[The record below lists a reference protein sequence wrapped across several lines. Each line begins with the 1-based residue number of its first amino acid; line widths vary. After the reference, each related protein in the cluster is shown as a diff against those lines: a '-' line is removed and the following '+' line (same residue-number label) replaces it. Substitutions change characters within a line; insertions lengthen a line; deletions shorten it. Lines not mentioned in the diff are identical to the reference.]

1 MRKSNREV
9 NGEKVFRY
17 SIRKYHFGAAS
28 VAVAALIFFANGAV
42 KADTLPVSPAT
53 ANTEKVNAGVTE
65 LTEGVP
71 PKENPIEKS
80 KEEVVGDKTP
90 VAQKLVDKSPLVQA
104 ISELQ
109 AAIAKVDEE
118 SLVSLSNQLTKLT
131 DENNRLLNGENISEE
146 AIASQVSRVQ
156 FLTEQVRQLKS
167 KTEDKA
173 SNKEDRSGSKV
184 QDKREFE
191 VSENA
196 VTLVNQ
202 TEEIKKSVKD
212 VKVEEVFNN
221 KTKLETLLKEI
232 DKLDPEK
239 YTEDSVKGL
248 KEKVAKAKEVLTTAK
263 NQEEVNTVYKELV
276 NYKNS
281 SLRRV
286 KMTHKPLEENT
297 PKLDTTNGKETV
309 GKKAQNTDP
318 NDRNIAGHNHSMNGT
333 SLPEGSGLRAAPKP
347 ELADV
352 QIGRWNGTRRTFD
365 SSNVFVTP
373 ANYGVVG
380 NVMKIKAISASDNF
394 TNIEVTGNQGFPL
407 KVKKN
412 IKGKEAELY
421 FEGNT
426 PSNGSWN
433 MTVTATTAKGT
444 KSFNFGYYTALRKP
458 TILTQN
464 TALEGKAKEKP
475 TIEVEVP
482 TFSPAPTGAKFK
494 VYLVRGGSTNGWD
507 NSGNAYPSEYS
518 VLASADVVAS
528 TGGKGTATIN
538 ASNYRVSE
546 LGTTAFKAITVIE
559 VNGRENDTDP
569 GERGSWFSDER
580 RATER
585 LANKT
590 VLTIAL
596 SGETTTKASSAYYNA
611 TPEKQRVY
619 DQAIASGKQIKD
631 KANATQ
637 TEVDNATSAINNAKQ
652 NLGGRDTNKTALTT
666 ALSGETTTKASS
678 AYYNAT
684 PEKQRVYDQA
694 IASGKQIKDK
704 ANATQTEVDNA
715 TSAINNAKQNL
726 GGRDT
731 NKTALTTALSGETTT
746 KASSAYYNATP
757 EKQRVYD
764 QAIASGKQI
773 KDKANATQTEVD
785 NATSAINNA
794 KQNLG
799 GRDTNKTAL
808 TTALSGETTTK
819 ASSAYY
825 NATPEKQRVYD
836 QAIAS
841 GKQIKDKANATQT
854 EVNDAVSAI
863 TNAKNALGG
872 NATNKDALQTATSI
886 GDTETKATAAYYNAE
901 ASKKAAYDQAV
912 TAGKAVLAKDNAT
925 QTEVNNALSAINT
938 AKEKL
943 DGAPFPTEIEKSNA
957 IAEVKKALDTKIK
970 SIESSKEFTDNDKG
984 ILKDKAE
991 KAAMAAIV
999 RIKTAT
1005 TNAAVE
1011 TAKIEGIERIN
1022 SIEANLP
1029 ATLDFS
1035 EFTGVVNG
1043 EIVEPTETLK
1053 EEQGGENKP
1062 KPASV
1067 VPSDDT
1073 TREPE
1078 VVTSNSQPVSSENH
1092 VPKQN
1097 DSKSHAALPNT
1108 GTKEDRAT
1116 GSLGVLSLL
1125 GAFGLLFAK
1134 KKKDDEEEA

>member
-28 VAVAALIFFANGAV
+28 VAVAALMFFANGAV

-118 SLVSLSNQLTKLT
+118 SLVSLSNQLIQLT

-184 QDKREFE
+184 QDKKEFE

-202 TEEIKKSVKD
+202 TAEIKKSVKD
-212 VKVEEVFNN
+212 DKVEEVFTN

-232 DKLDPEK
+232 DKLEPEK

-248 KEKVAKAKEVLTTAK
+248 KEKVAKAKEVLTIAK
-263 NQEEVNTVYKELV
+263 NQEEVNSVYKELV

-309 GKKAQNTDP
+309 GKKAQNTEP

-333 SLPEGSGLRAAPKP
+333 SLPEGSGLRTAPKP

-365 SSNVFVTP
+365 RSNVFVTP
-373 ANYGVVG
+373 ANQGIVG

-407 KVKKN
+407 QVKKKIN
-412 IKGKEAELY
+412 GKEAELY

-482 TFSPAPTGAKFK
+482 TFSPAPTGSKFK

-507 NSGNAYPSEYS
+507 NSGNAYPSGYS

-528 TGGKGTATIN
+528 TGGKGTAIIN

-559 VNGRENDTDP
+559 LNGRENDTDP

-585 LANKT
+585 LANKSA
-590 VLTIAL
+590 LTAAL
-596 SGETTTKASSAYYNA
+596 SDETTTKGTPAYYNA
-611 TPEKQRVY
+611 E
-619 DQAIASGKQIKD
+619 ASKKT
-631 KANATQ
+631 AY
-637 TEVDNATSAINNAKQ
+637 DNAVAAGKVVLAK
-652 NLGGRDTNKTALTT
+652 D
-666 ALSGETTTKASS
+666 
-678 AYYNAT
+678 
-684 PEKQRVYDQA
+684 
-694 IASGKQIKDK
+694 
-704 ANATQTEVDNA
+704 
-715 TSAINNAKQNL
+715 
-726 GGRDT
+726 
-731 NKTALTTALSGETTT
+731 
-746 KASSAYYNATP
+746 
-757 EKQRVYD
+757 
-764 QAIASGKQI
+764 
-773 KDKANATQTEVD
+773 
-785 NATSAINNA
+785 
-794 KQNLG
+794 
-799 GRDTNKTAL
+799 
-808 TTALSGETTTK
+808 
-819 ASSAYY
+819 
-825 NATPEKQRVYD
+825 
-836 QAIAS
+836 
-841 GKQIKDKANATQT
+841 NATQT
-854 EVNDAVSAI
+854 EVNNALSAI
-863 TNAKNALGG
+863 TTAKNALGG
-872 NATNKDALQTATSI
+872 NATNKDALQTATST
-886 GDTETKATAAYYNAE
+886 GDTETKATPAYYNAE
-901 ASKKAAYDQAV
+901 ASKKDAYDNAV
-912 TAGKAVLAKDNAT
+912 TAGKVVLAKDNAT
-925 QTEVNNALSAINT
+925 QTEVNNALSAIST

-1005 TNAAVE
+1005 TNVAVE

-1029 ATLDFS
+1029 ATLDFP
-1035 EFTGVVNG
+1035 EFTGEVNG

-1062 KPASV
+1062 QPASV

-1078 VVTSNSQPVSSENH
+1078 VVTSNSQPVSSENN

>member
-1 MRKSNREV
+1 MRKSYREV

-28 VAVAALIFFANGAV
+28 VAVAALMFFANGAV

-53 ANTEKVNAGVTE
+53 ANTEKVNVGVTE

-131 DENNRLLNGENISEE
+131 DENNRLLNGENTSEE

-156 FLTEQVRQLKS
+156 FLTEQVRLLKS
-167 KTEDKA
+167 KTKDKA
-173 SNKEDRSGSKV
+173 SNKEDGSGSKA
-184 QDKREFE
+184 QDKKEVE

-212 VKVEEVFNN
+212 VKVEEVFTN

-248 KEKVAKAKEVLTTAK
+248 KEKVAKAKEVLTIAK
-263 NQEEVNTVYKELV
+263 NQEEVNSVYKELV

-309 GKKAQNTDP
+309 GKKAQNTEP
-318 NDRNIAGHNHSMNGT
+318 SDRNIAGHNHILNGIT
-333 SLPEGSGLRAAPKP
+333 LPEGSGLRAAPKP

-373 ANYGVVG
+373 ANQGIVG

-407 KVKKN
+407 QVKKKIN
-412 IKGKEAELY
+412 GKEAELY

-482 TFSPAPTGAKFK
+482 TFSPAPTGSKFK

-507 NSGNAYPSEYS
+507 NSGNAYPSGYS

-528 TGGKGTATIN
+528 TGGKGTAIIN

-559 VNGRENDTDP
+559 LNGRENDTDP

-585 LANKT
+585 LANK
-590 VLTIAL
+590 
-596 SGETTTKASSAYYNA
+596 S
-611 TPEKQRVY
+611 
-619 DQAIASGKQIKD
+619 
-631 KANATQ
+631 
-637 TEVDNATSAINNAKQ
+637 
-652 NLGGRDTNKTALTT
+652 ALTT

-715 TSAINNAKQNL
+715 TRAINDAKAAL
-726 GGRDT
+726 GGQDT
-731 NKTALTTALSGETTT
+731 NKTALTTALSDD
-746 KASSAYYNATP
+746 A
-757 EKQRVYD
+757 
-764 QAIASGKQI
+764 
-773 KDKANATQTEVD
+773 
-785 NATSAINNA
+785 
-794 KQNLG
+794 
-799 GRDTNKTAL
+799 
-808 TTALSGETTTK
+808 TTK

-872 NATNKDALQTATSI
+872 NATNKDALQTATST
-886 GDTETKATAAYYNAE
+886 GDTETKASAAYYNAE
-901 ASKKAAYDQAV
+901 ASKKDAYDQAVTAGKAVLAKDNATQTEVNDAVSAITNAKNALGGNATNKDALQTATSTGDTETKASAAYYNAEASKKTAYDNAV

-925 QTEVNNALSAINT
+925 QTEVNNALSAITT

-1029 ATLDFS
+1029 ATLDFP
-1035 EFTGVVNG
+1035 EFTGEVNG

-1062 KPASV
+1062 QPASV
-1067 VPSDDT
+1067 VLSDDT

-1078 VVTSNSQPVSSENH
+1078 VVTSNSQPVSSENN

>member
-28 VAVAALIFFANGAV
+28 VAVAALMFFANGAV

-53 ANTEKVNAGVTE
+53 ANTEKVNVGVTE

-90 VAQKLVDKSPLVQA
+90 VAQKQVDKSPLVQA

-118 SLVSLSNQLTKLT
+118 SLVSLSNQLIQLT

-184 QDKREFE
+184 QDKKEFE

-202 TEEIKKSVKD
+202 TAEIKKSVKD
-212 VKVEEVFNN
+212 DKVEEVFTN

-232 DKLDPEK
+232 DKLEPEK

-248 KEKVAKAKEVLTTAK
+248 KEKVAKAKEVLTIAK
-263 NQEEVNTVYKELV
+263 NQEEVNSVYKELV

-309 GKKAQNTDP
+309 GKKAQNTEP

-333 SLPEGSGLRAAPKP
+333 SLPEGSGLRTAPKP

-365 SSNVFVTP
+365 RSNVFVTP
-373 ANYGVVG
+373 ANQGIVG

-407 KVKKN
+407 QVKKKIN
-412 IKGKEAELY
+412 GKEAELY

-482 TFSPAPTGAKFK
+482 TFSPAPTGSKFK

-507 NSGNAYPSEYS
+507 NSGNAYPSGYS

-528 TGGKGTATIN
+528 TGGKGTAIIN

-559 VNGRENDTDP
+559 LNGRENDTDP

-585 LANKT
+585 LANKSA
-590 VLTIAL
+590 LTAAL
-596 SGETTTKASSAYYNA
+596 SDETTTKG
-611 TPEKQRVY
+611 TP
-619 DQAIASGKQIKD
+619 
-631 KANATQ
+631 
-637 TEVDNATSAINNAKQ
+637 
-652 NLGGRDTNKTALTT
+652 
-666 ALSGETTTKASS
+666 
-678 AYYNAT
+678 
-684 PEKQRVYDQA
+684 
-694 IASGKQIKDK
+694 
-704 ANATQTEVDNA
+704 
-715 TSAINNAKQNL
+715 
-726 GGRDT
+726 
-731 NKTALTTALSGETTT
+731 
-746 KASSAYYNATP
+746 
-757 EKQRVYD
+757 
-764 QAIASGKQI
+764 
-773 KDKANATQTEVD
+773 
-785 NATSAINNA
+785 
-794 KQNLG
+794 
-799 GRDTNKTAL
+799 
-808 TTALSGETTTK
+808 
-819 ASSAYY
+819 
-825 NATPEKQRVYD
+825 
-836 QAIAS
+836 
-841 GKQIKDKANATQT
+841 
-854 EVNDAVSAI
+854 
-863 TNAKNALGG
+863 
-872 NATNKDALQTATSI
+872 
-886 GDTETKATAAYYNAE
+886 AYYNAE
-901 ASKKAAYDQAV
+901 ASKKTAYDNAV
-912 TAGKAVLAKDNAT
+912 AAGKVVLAKDNAT
-925 QTEVNNALSAINT
+925 QTEVNNALSAIST

-1005 TNAAVE
+1005 TNVAVE

-1029 ATLDFS
+1029 ATLDFP
-1035 EFTGVVNG
+1035 EFTGEVNG

-1062 KPASV
+1062 QPASV

-1078 VVTSNSQPVSSENH
+1078 VVTSNSQPVSSENN